1 MTDIVDIRHV
11 REAIATLQN
20 RIAQERAFTVERVER
35 LRRFA
40 TGARLKKR
48 EREEWEHFAMRTGP
62 MQQELDVITNALAD
76 YYGSRNPPP
85 VVIAA
90 PACGEHTP

>member
-1 MTDIVDIRHV
+1 MQIDISHV

-40 TGARLKKR
+40 KG
-48 EREEWEHFAMRTGP
+48 EREEWEHFALRTGP
-62 MQQELDVITNALAD
+62 MQQELDTITSALAD

-85 VVIAA
+85 VTVRL
-90 PACGEHTP
+90 